1 MRSFKQT
8 MTLGNSQNDIFIE
21 SFLEEAFDRFTNSII
36 ICAGVTKQ
44 WITTILMLC
53 DECKSEGEA
62 QTQSISACVT
72 VPRAQRILVLHRLWI
87 RSDVGETQCWITDR
101 DDQTQWAAASV
112 HQLLRFY
119 APPLE
124 HKPVIVGSK
133 FQWLKAG
140 RFSVIQKTAVSSTVF
155 HRRMSRCWLSSPALL
170 CQKSLY
176 CDV

>member
-1 MRSFKQT
+1 MNVSP
-8 MTLGNSQNDIFIE
+8 
-21 SFLEEAFDRFTNSII
+21 
-36 ICAGVTKQ
+36 
-44 WITTILMLC
+44 
-53 DECKSEGEA
+53 EGEA

-124 HKPVIVGSK
+124 HKPVIVGVKVSVIWRLVDSLSSRK
-133 FQWLKAG
+133 QPSVQLCFIDGWVDADWVLQL
-140 RFSVIQKTAVSSTVF
+140 FSVRNLSIVTFRRAFVWCDPAVMYKRVETLVHRSISCSTD
-155 HRRMSRCWLSSPALL
+155 L
-170 CQKSLY
+170 CQKAQRLSCHQVLRWRQFEQ
-176 CDV
+176 